1 MPHVGE
7 RREPLPGDGEP
18 SPDEVAAA
26 ETRAATVASV
36 EADVERLLS
45 EHPPELQAIERA
57 LRVTIRS
64 AFPAAVEQVD
74 FGNKLIAF
82 GRSLKM
88 RGLLFAIIA
97 HKDWVNLQL
106 ADGAVLPD
114 PDGLVE
120 GTGKRIRH
128 VKIRS
133 VEAASSPG
141 VVALIDAQLAA
152 RPEG

>member
-7 RREPLPGDGEP
+7 LRAPRPGED
-18 SPDEVAAA
+18 AAA
-26 ETRAATVASV
+26 AAL
-36 EADVERLLS
+36 EADVDRLLG

-57 LRVTIRS
+57 LRATIRT
-64 AFPAAVEQVD
+64 AFPGAVEQVD
-74 FGNKLIAF
+74 FANKLIAF
-82 GRSLKM
+82 GRSMKM

-97 HKDWVNLQL
+97 HKSHVNLQL
-106 ADGAVLPD
+106 ADGADLPD
-114 PDGLVE
+114 PDGLIE

-133 VEAASSPG
+133 VEAASSAP
-141 VVALIDAQLAA
+141 VVAIVEAQLAA

>member
-7 RREPLPGDGEP
+7 RVPLPGDGEP
-18 SPDEVAAA
+18 DDDAIAAA
-26 ETRAATVASV
+26 VTSAAAAAL
-36 EADVERLLS
+36 EADVDRLLA
-45 EHPPELQAIERA
+45 EHPAELRAIEQA
-57 LRVTIRS
+57 LRSTIRA
-64 AFPAAVEQVD
+64 AFPGAVEQVD
-74 FGNKLIAF
+74 FGNKLIAL
-82 GRSLKM
+82 GRSWKM

-97 HKDWVNLQL
+97 HKSWVNLQL
-106 ADGAVLPD
+106 ADGADLPD

-133 VEAASSPG
+133 VEGASSAP
-141 VVALIDAQLAA
+141 VVALVEAQLAA

>member
-7 RREPLPGDGEP
+7 HRATPSGGGEP
-18 SPDEVAAA
+18 DPAL
-26 ETRAATVASV
+26 
-36 EADVERLLS
+36 EADVDRLLA
-45 EHPPELQAIERA
+45 EHTDELQAIERA
-57 LRVTIRS
+57 LRAAIR
-64 AFPAAVEQVD
+64 AEFPDAVEQVD
-74 FGNKLIAF
+74 FSNKLIAF
-82 GRSLKM
+82 GRSMRM

-106 ADGAVLPD
+106 ADGAELAD
-114 PDGLVE
+114 PDGLIE

-133 VEAASSPG
+133 VEAASSDP
-141 VVALIDAQLAA
+141 VMAIIRAQLAF

>member
-7 RREPLPGDGEP
+7 LRAPRPGED
-18 SPDEVAAA
+18 PDAAA
-26 ETRAATVASV
+26 L
-36 EADVERLLS
+36 EADVDRLLS
-45 EHPPELQAIERA
+45 EHPADLQAIERA
-57 LRVTIRS
+57 LRATIRA
-64 AFPAAVEQVD
+64 AFPDAVEQVD

-82 GRSLKM
+82 GRTMKM

-97 HKDWVNLQL
+97 HKEHVNLQL

-133 VEAASSPG
+133 VEGASAPA
-141 VVALIDAQLAA
+141 VRALIEAQLAE
-152 RPEG
+152 RPGG

>member
-7 RREPLPGDGEP
+7 RRVPPPGG
-18 SPDEVAAA
+18 DELDPGL
-26 ETRAATVASV
+26 
-36 EADVERLLS
+36 EADVDRLLS
-45 EHPPELQAIERA
+45 EHSPGLQVIERA
-57 LRVTIRS
+57 LRATVRRE
-64 AFPAAVEQVD
+64 FPDAIEQVD

-82 GRSLKM
+82 GRSMRM

-97 HKDWVNLQL
+97 HQDWVNLQL
-106 ADGAVLPD
+106 ADGADLAD

-133 VEAASSPG
+133 VEAASSDP
-141 VVALIDAQLAA
+141 VVAIIRAQRAYRA
-152 RPEG
+152 EG